1 MNFRSLIR
9 SLIPPIVF
17 AARDRLI
24 RHLYNRG
31 GYGLNA
37 LDVRIEK
44 ILSEFNQGFFVELG
58 ANDGIRQSNTYL
70 LQNKLGWSG
79 LLIEPNPARFEECV
93 INRKLNALS
102 DVSVVCAACVPPSYT
117 KPYVS
122 MINADLMGVALGL
135 DISNS
140 IAKEHSSLGK
150 QFLQHE
156 DLNYQ
161 YLANA
166 LTLTQVLISVNAPK
180 DIAFLSLDVEGNE
193 LSVLFGLDFD
203 LFCPKYILVE
213 CRDDT
218 VDRLLVK
225 KGYCSLKKFENGSR
239 CDILFVYKG

>member
-1 MNFRSLIR
+1 M
-9 SLIPPIVF
+9 
-17 AARDRLI
+17 
-24 RHLYNRG
+24 
-31 GYGLNA
+31 
-37 LDVRIEK
+37 
-44 ILSEFNQGFFVELG
+44 
-58 ANDGIRQSNTYL
+58 
-70 LQNKLGWSG
+70 GWSG

-122 MINADLMGVALGL
+122 MLNADLMGVALGL

-140 IAKEHSSLGK
+140 IAKAHSLLGK

-156 DLNYQ
+156 DLNYN

-166 LTLTQVLISVNAPK
+166 LTLTQVLNSVNAPK

-193 LSVLFGLDFD
+193 LAVLLGLDFE
-203 LFCPKYILVE
+203 LYRPKYILVE

-218 VDRLLVK
+218 VDTLLVK
-225 KGYCSLKKFENGSR
+225 KGYCSLEKFENGSR